1 MDRITFEE
9 KPEWLK
15 MTLPERR
22 NWLSLFTFS
31 AALLAWVG
39 MLGWIVYFLAT
50 ERAIHFVLFLLLL
63 LWLAVWLWFGRF
75 LWTRWQYYAADRE
88 ILFINAEQLI
98 VRRPVSILGIT
109 DNYDMRYVSSFYY
122 SDKHNCPA
130 FDYAFQHVYFGHHL
144 TADEAQLLI
153 AELNG
158 RYFPD
163 DK

>member
-15 MTLPERR
+15 VTLPERR
-22 NWLSLFTFS
+22 NWLSFS
-31 AALLAWVG
+31 IFSVALLGWVG

-50 ERAIHFVLFLLLL
+50 ERAIHIVLFLLLL
-63 LWLAVWLWFGRF
+63 GWLGIWLWFGRF

-109 DNYDMRYVSSFYY
+109 DNYDMRYVSPFYF

-144 TADEAQLLI
+144 TADEVQQLI
-153 AELNG
+153 AKLNAL
-158 RYFPD
+158 YFPD
-163 DK
+163 DE